1 MPRSDDVML
10 TDAERELRQ
19 RKRKRLLIVL
29 VLLLVLGLGAVF
41 GGKPVLHGIKAFQAR
56 RHAKSAFALID
67 KEQWNEARKEATA
80 AFQLW
85 PDEPE
90 AIRAVARFLSRT
102 RQPQALEFW
111 DRLEK
116 DGRLTRVDLT
126 DEASIALLAGDDTR
140 AKRAITAL
148 LSGKNG
154 GVKPVDHLLEAQ
166 LAIRQ
171 GAPIEAHDALQKVFS
186 DSAATN
192 REKLQS
198 ALIELS
204 IAGGNEAWRDDAWS
218 WLQKLADQ
226 NDAAGLDALTVLA
239 QTLVSQ
245 EKIPD
250 HFPIPAPDLAQK
262 IDAHPLARAPQK
274 LLAVDLR
281 IREQKEAR
289 DTLIAEATERW
300 KTSESDDLTALAT
313 WLNGKTEFQREL
325 DAIPLE
331 KALQARDLFL
341 QRMDALGGLG
351 RWSEIKE
358 LLDRDT
364 YPLDPVV
371 QKMYLARCN
380 TQLGEKAASENNWQR
395 AFEAAHGD
403 PSKLLM
409 LASYAEKNG
418 ALETARA
425 AYDEAAAEAPKLRA
439 AHQGRLRLAQATGE
453 TKKIH
458 DVLAEML
465 AIWPNDPAVQN
476 DEAYLRLLLM
486 EQTRRSEDGSQ
497 RSEPAAESSPGAG
510 DGPAVTIGEE
520 NVQPRK
526 EDGAGSPTPNVQRPT
541 AEKSEPITDNQELI
555 TIEDLAVR
563 LVQREPSSLPH
574 RTLLALA
581 RLRLG
586 KFSDAMDAYSNIQV
600 SRGALTPSALAVHA
614 AVLAANGKTADA
626 ATELRDVDVKR
637 LLPEEAALVAGIA
650 R

>member
-1 MPRSDDVML
+1 MASNDIML
-10 TDAERELRQ
+10 TAEERRLREQ
-19 RKRKRLLIVL
+19 KRHRLLVALL
-29 VLLLVLGLGAVF
+29 VLLAIVLGVVF
-41 GGKPVLHGIKAFQAR
+41 GGRPAMHGIKAWQAR
-56 RHAKSAFALID
+56 RHANTAFALME

-111 DRLEK
+111 ERLDK
-116 DGRLTRVDLT
+116 AGRLNRTDLV
-126 DEASIALLAGDDTR
+126 DEASIALLAGDDVR
-140 AKRAITAL
+140 AKRALTAL
-148 LSGKNG
+148 LSGKQG
-154 GVKPVDHLLEAQ
+154 ASKPIDHLLEAQ

-171 GAPIEAHDALQKVFS
+171 GAPIDAHDALQKVFS
-186 DSAATN
+186 DASASN
-192 REKLQS
+192 REKLQ
-198 ALIELS
+198 ATLIELA
-204 IAGGNEAWRDDAWS
+204 IAGSNETWRDDAWS
-218 WLQKLADQ
+218 WLKKLADQ

-239 QTLVSQ
+239 QTVVAQ
-245 EKIPD
+245 EKVPD
-250 HFPIPAPDLAQK
+250 HFPVSVADLAQK

-289 DTLIAEATERW
+289 DSLIAQATEKW
-300 KTSESDDLTALAT
+300 KIGEPDDLTALAT
-313 WLNGKTEFQREL
+313 WLNGKSEFQREL

-331 KALQARDLFL
+331 KALQSRDLFL
-341 QRMDALGGLG
+341 QRLDALGGLN
-351 RWSEIKE
+351 RWPEIKD

-380 TQLGEKAASENNWQR
+380 AQLGEKAASENNWQR
-395 AFEAAHGD
+395 ALEAAQGD
-403 PSKLLM
+403 PQKLLM
-409 LASYAEKNG
+409 LAGYAEKNG
-418 ALETARA
+418 ALEIARG
-425 AYDEAAAEAPKLRA
+425 AYDEAAGEAPKLRA
-439 AHQGRLRLAQATGE
+439 AHQGRLRFAQASGE
-453 TKKIH
+453 TAKIH
-458 DVLAEML
+458 AVLAEML

-476 DEAYLRLLLM
+476 DEAYTRLLLA
-486 EQTRRSEDGSQ
+486 GSQ
-497 RSEPAAESSPGAG
+497 PKPVEAAVPAASPAPSAG
-510 DGPAVTIGEE
+510 DTPATTEE
-520 NVQPRK
+520 V
-526 EDGAGSPTPNVQRPT
+526 ESI
-541 AEKSEPITDNQELI
+541 EK
-555 TIEDLAVR
+555 LAAQ

-614 AVLAANGKTADA
+614 AVLAANGRADDA
-626 ATELRDVDVKR
+626 AAELRELDAKA
-637 LLPEEAALVAGIA
+637 LLPEEAALIAGIA

>member
-1 MPRSDDVML
+1 MRDIML
-10 TDAERELRQ
+10 TDAERAQRT
-19 RKRKRLLIVL
+19 RKRKRLLLALVL
-29 VLLLVLGLGAVF
+29 VLVLVLGAVF
-41 GGKPVLHGIKAFQAR
+41 GGRPVLHAIKAFQAR
-56 RHAKSAFALID
+56 RHARTAFTLME
-67 KEQWNEARKEATA
+67 KEQWNDARKEATA

-85 PDEPE
+85 ADEPE

-111 DRLEK
+111 ERLEK
-116 DGRLTRVDLT
+116 AGRMSRTDLV
-126 DEASIALLAGDDTR
+126 DEASIALLAGDDGR

-154 GVKPVDHLLEAQ
+154 AAQPMDHLLEAQ

-171 GAPIEAHDALQKVFS
+171 GAPTEAHDALQKVFG

-192 REKLQS
+192 REKLQA
-198 ALIELS
+198 ALIEMA
-204 IAGGNEAWRDDAWS
+204 IAGGNETWRDDAWS
-218 WLQKLADQ
+218 WLKKLGDEK
-226 NDAAGLDALTVLA
+226 DPAGLDALTMLA

-245 EKIPD
+245 EKVPD
-250 HFPIPAPDLAQK
+250 HFPLPAPALAEK
-262 IDAHPLARAPQK
+262 LDAHPLARAPQK

-300 KTSESDDLTALAT
+300 KNAEPDDLTALAT
-313 WLNGKTEFQREL
+313 WLNGKSEFQREL

-351 RWSEIKE
+351 RWPEIKG

-395 AFEAAHGD
+395 AFEAAQGD
-403 PSKLLM
+403 PQKLLM
-409 LASYAEKNG
+409 LAGYAEKNG

-425 AYDEAAAEAPKLRA
+425 AYDEAVAEAPKLRA
-439 AHQGRLRLAQATGE
+439 AHQGRLRLAQGTGE

-458 DVLAEML
+458 GVLVDML
-465 AIWPNDPAVQN
+465 ATWPNDPAVQN

-486 EQTRRSEDGSQ
+486 GQKPVEAAV
-497 RSEPAAESSPGAG
+497 PAASPSPSA
-510 DGPAVTIGEE
+510 DATPATTE
-520 NVQPRK
+520 
-526 EDGAGSPTPNVQRPT
+526 
-541 AEKSEPITDNQELI
+541 ELI
-555 TIEDLAVR
+555 TIEQLAAR
-563 LVQREPSSLPH
+563 LVEREPSSLPH

-586 KFSDAMDAYSNIQV
+586 KFSEAMDAYSNIQV

-614 AVLAANGKTADA
+614 AVLAANGKADDA
-626 ATELRDVDVKR
+626 AVEVREVDMKR
-637 LLPEEAALVAGIA
+637 LLPEEAALISALP

>member
-1 MPRSDDVML
+1 MSDFML
-10 TDAERELRQ
+10 TDAELALRT
-19 RKRKRLLIVL
+19 RKRRRLLIALVL
-29 VLLLVLGLGAVF
+29 VLVFVLGAVF
-41 GGKPVLHGIKAFQAR
+41 GGRPVMHAIKAWQAR
-56 RHAKSAFALID
+56 RHAQSAFALLE
-67 KEQWNEARKEATA
+67 KEQWNDARKEATA
-80 AFQLW
+80 AYQLW

-102 RQPQALEFW
+102 RQGQALEFW

-116 DGRLTRVDLT
+116 EDRLTRVDLT
-126 DEASIALLAGDDTR
+126 DEASIALLVGDDTR
-140 AKRAITAL
+140 AKRAIAAL

-154 GVKPVDHLLEAQ
+154 AVKPVDHLLEAQ

-171 GAPIEAHDALQKVFS
+171 GAPMEAHDALQKVFS
-186 DSAATN
+186 DPQATG
-192 REKLQS
+192 REKLQAALLENAIS
-198 ALIELS
+198 A
-204 IAGGNEAWRDDAWS
+204 GNDAWRDEA
-218 WLQKLADQ
+218 LALIKKVSESD
-226 NDAAGLDALTVLA
+226 DAAGLDALTVLA
-239 QTLVSQ
+239 QTIATQ
-245 EKIPD
+245 EKVPD
-250 HFPIPAPDLAQK
+250 SFPATAIELAQK
-262 IDAHPLARAPQK
+262 LEAHPLARAPQK

-281 IREQKEAR
+281 IREQKDTR

-300 KTSESDDLTALAT
+300 KAGDPDEITALAT
-313 WLNGKTEFQREL
+313 WLNGKSEYQREL

-331 KALQARDLFL
+331 KALQSRDLFL
-341 QRMDALGGLG
+341 QHLDALGGLG
-351 RWSEIKE
+351 RWPEIKE

-380 TQLGEKAASENNWQR
+380 AQLGEKAASENNWQR

-409 LASYAEKNG
+409 LANYAEKNN

-439 AHQGRLRLAQATGE
+439 AHQGRLRLVQATND

-476 DEAYLRLLLM
+476 DEGYTRLLLV
-486 EQTRRSEDGSQ
+486 EQAQVGSMKEEVENIEQ
-497 RSEPAAESSPGAG
+497 LAA
-510 DGPAVTIGEE
+510 
-520 NVQPRK
+520 
-526 EDGAGSPTPNVQRPT
+526 
-541 AEKSEPITDNQELI
+541 
-555 TIEDLAVR
+555 R

-614 AVLAANGKTADA
+614 AVLAANGKAEDA
-626 ATELRDVDVKR
+626 ATEVRDLDVKR
-637 LLPEEAALVAGIA
+637 LLPEEAALIA
-650 R
+650 ALPR

>member
-1 MPRSDDVML
+1 ML

-186 DSAATN
+186 DAAATN
-192 REKLQS
+192 REKLQA

-300 KTSESDDLTALAT
+300 KTAESDDLTALAT

-403 PSKLLM
+403 PTKLLM

-453 TKKIH
+453 TRKIH

-486 EQTRRSEDGSQ
+486 QQEPQVESGKAKGENGTAEKENAPAERDPT
-497 RSEPAAESSPGAG
+497 SEPATPK
-510 DGPAVTIGEE
+510 TINE
-520 NVQPRK
+520 
-526 EDGAGSPTPNVQRPT
+526 
-541 AEKSEPITDNQELI
+541 ELI
-555 TIEDLAVR
+555 TIEQLAAK
-563 LVQREPSSLPH
+563 LVEKEPSSLPH

-586 KFSDAMDAYSNIQV
+586 KFSDALDAYSNIQV

-614 AVLAANGKTADA
+614 AVLAANGKASDA
-626 ATELRDVDVKR
+626 AAELRDVDVKR
-637 LLPEEAALVAGIA
+637 LLPEEAALVANIA